1 MNEQSAHHARV
12 SDRIAVCCRI
22 VNCHTALYAGGM
34 LQWNDPLLFI
44 HGLTGQQRRVL
55 KSLEVETVGEL
66 LSILPRRYDDY
77 SHTTSIAS
85 IPTGVPVTIK
95 CVVKEIKQA
104 PTFRK
109 RFALIRA
116 VVSDDTGSIGV
127 TWFNQPWLTKQLK
140 AGDEIYISGMV
151 TDRPR
156 FGRGFTSPIWEPCN
170 AETIAAGNVSP
181 VYPLTGQLSQKTL
194 RKVMRAAVDDV
205 EAPEDPIPLEIIGRA
220 QVPDFKTALTLVH
233 RPKSI
238 EEAETGRRRFAFGEL
253 FFYQLALRMA
263 REEADTAGAPS
274 VAFDE
279 SFARKFSTSL
289 PFELTPDQKKAVWA
303 AVKDMESGRPMRRL
317 LQGDVGSGKTAVA
330 AMLAALTFRS
340 GASAALMA
348 PTDLL
353 AKQHISTFE
362 RFLVPHGIPVLLF
375 TSSTR
380 RLIEGGTDEILSVKQ
395 AKERIALG
403 RIVIVGTHALLE
415 REQTPPDLALAVVDE
430 QHRFGVSQREALV
443 VEPRNDGLVPH
454 LLSMTATP
462 IPRSLALTLFGD
474 LDVSIIRSKPK
485 GRASVT
491 TRAVWG
497 EEGRSAAYERI
508 RNEVAAGH
516 RAFIVCPLIDPSDKL
531 GVKSVEEESRRIAS
545 GPLRGLRIEM
555 VHGRMTTSEK
565 DEAMAKFANG
575 DADILVATTVVEVG
589 VDVPLATVML
599 VEGAE
604 RFGLA
609 QLHQLRGR
617 VGRSTHPSYCFLAA
631 SEDGLAF
638 QRLRVMEKTS
648 DGFEVAEA
656 DLRLRGEGNLLGVQ
670 QSGQAVFSAARTDDL
685 SLMAVARE
693 CSQDVLKY
701 DPKLEK
707 YPKLGEV
714 VKRLRETSHRE

>member
-1 MNEQSAHHARV
+1 
-12 SDRIAVCCRI
+12 
-22 VNCHTALYAGGM
+22 
-34 LQWNDPLLFI
+34 
-44 HGLTGQQRRVL
+44 
-55 KSLEVETVGEL
+55 
-66 LSILPRRYDDY
+66 
-77 SHTTSIAS
+77 
-85 IPTGVPVTIK
+85 
-95 CVVKEIKQA
+95 
-104 PTFRK
+104 
-109 RFALIRA
+109 
-116 VVSDDTGSIGV
+116 
-127 TWFNQPWLTKQLK
+127 
-140 AGDEIYISGMV
+140 
-151 TDRPR
+151 
-156 FGRGFTSPIWEPCN
+156 
-170 AETIAAGNVSP
+170 
-181 VYPLTGQLSQKTL
+181 
-194 RKVMRAAVDDV
+194 MRAAVDDV

-485 GRASVT
+485 GRASIT

-693 CSQDVLKY
+693 CSQDVLKE
-701 DPKLEK
+701 DKKLEK
-707 YPKLGEV
+707 YPKLKEV
-714 VKRLRETSHRE
+714 VTKLRETSHRE